1 MARQLTPEE
10 FGVPTV
16 HFYLLSTVILTTR
29 EGFRRALMRDSV
41 DEGSLGYAWF
51 VLPLGFALSIA
62 VPAGVITSQ
71 KISASEPYGLALVY
85 YGIAAFVELC
95 AEPYYIRAMRKSAF
109 KLRLI
114 AESIST
120 IARSTLTYLLV
131 SMNQQNVVM
140 AFAYSQVGINFLY
153 FCANEMSASPRD

>member
-95 AEPYYIRAMRKSAF
+95 AEPYHIRAMRKSAF

-153 FCANEMSASPRD
+153 FCANQMSASPRD

>member
-1 MARQLTPEE
+1 M
-10 FGVPTV
+10 
-16 HFYLLSTVILTTR
+16 
-29 EGFRRALMRDSV
+29 
-41 DEGSLGYAWF
+41 
-51 VLPLGFALSIA
+51 
-62 VPAGVITSQ
+62 
-71 KISASEPYGLALVY
+71 Y
-85 YGIAAFVELC
+85 YSIAAFVELC

-120 IARSTLTYLLV
+120 VARSTLTYLLV

-153 FCANEMSASPRD
+153 FCANQMSASPRD